1 MEKAIKKHAVIF
13 ILPTLAA
20 FIIGFIVP
28 FVEGLYL
35 SFCKFTTVGN
45 ATWVGLAN
53 YRAAITD
60 TSFQRAF
67 GFTVLFAVVSILSI
81 NILAFALAVLLTQKL
96 RGTNVFRTVFF
107 MPNLIGGIVL
117 GYIWQILI
125 NCVMTILEQPLLA
138 LNATAGYWGL
148 IILMGWQQIGYMMI
162 IYIAGLQNVPDSLI
176 EAAEIDGANRLQ
188 TLFKI
193 KIAMVMSSV
202 TICIFLTLTNSFKL
216 FDQNLALTGGDPNHM
231 TDMMALNIYNTF
243 YARSGMQW
251 KGYGQ
256 AKAVIFCALVIFISL
271 FQLRATRSRE
281 VQQ

>member
-20 FIIGFIVP
+20 FIFGFIVP

-193 KIAMVMSSV
+193 KIPMVMSSV